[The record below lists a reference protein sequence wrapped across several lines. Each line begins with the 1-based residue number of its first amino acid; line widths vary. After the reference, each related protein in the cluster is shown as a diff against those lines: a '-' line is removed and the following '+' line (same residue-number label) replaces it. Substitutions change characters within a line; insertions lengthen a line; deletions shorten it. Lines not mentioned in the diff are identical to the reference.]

1 MKLEILMKTAICVF
15 IILIFNINLYGQKF
29 INKLGNKYQQG
40 ISYYLSPDSSDYR
53 REVMFISKQPS
64 NYPEYSV
71 ALETKGGI
79 PMLKLRSFIN
89 NYWEL
94 VWSQGISNEEMV
106 PSKIKSTII
115 IVSKGFSDK
124 LILIFQRVLK
134 DDLAS
139 VIMKPDVYD
148 GMTYSIVNNKYKR
161 EFREYNF
168 SNKSYLELVKLM
180 EGIARDLKNG
190 NFREITYVELIDKT
204 LTIEKK

>member
-1 MKLEILMKTAICVF
+1 
-15 IILIFNINLYGQKF
+15 
-29 INKLGNKYQQG
+29 
-40 ISYYLSPDSSDYR
+40 
-53 REVMFISKQPS
+53 MFISKQPS

-94 VWSQGISNEEMV
+94 VWSQGIRNEEMV
-106 PSKIKSTII
+106 QSKIKSTII

-124 LILIFQRVLK
+124 LIFIFQRVLK
-134 DDLAS
+134 DDLVS
-139 VIMKPDVYD
+139 VLMKPDVYD
-148 GMTYSIVNNKYKR
+148 GMTYCLVNNKYKR
-161 EFREYNF
+161 ELQEYDF
-168 SNKSYLELVKLM
+168 PSNKSYLQLVKLM

-190 NFREITYVELIDKT
+190 NFIEIQYIELIDKT